1 MSGLTWRVMAWF
13 GRSLHALTGG
23 TECATAMQATI
34 SATNAYKRRGSGIS
48 YPATM
53 SSSTKLQ
60 RSPVVANSEAGGFL
74 GGVIIDV
81 GLAVHRE

>member
-1 MSGLTWRVMAWF
+1 MAWF

-60 RSPVVANSEAGGFL
+60 RSPV
-74 GGVIIDV
+74 
-81 GLAVHRE
+81 